1 MLTECPSH
9 SVMFAVSLVFVGMA
23 AFRKNNG
30 HGANFAMSN
39 GTTIS
44 VQEYPKDAQQQVP
57 YPTGG
62 SELSANR
69 YP

>member
-1 MLTECPSH
+1 
-9 SVMFAVSLVFVGMA
+9 MFAVGTVFVGMA

-30 HGANFAMSN
+30 NGQGASFAMSN

-44 VQEYPKDAQQQVP
+44 VQEYPKDDQQQVP

-62 SELSANR
+62 SELSATR

>member
-1 MLTECPSH
+1 
-9 SVMFAVSLVFVGMA
+9 MFAVALAFVSMA
-23 AFRKNNG
+23 LFRKNG
-30 HGANFAMSN
+30 GQGANFAMSN

-44 VQEYPKDAQQQVP
+44 VQEYPKEAQEQVP

-62 SELSANR
+62 SELSATR